1 MAIEF
6 KSSLNEIDVAFGD
19 IMLKMMQKA
28 DTRTLTEGS
37 KTPLW
42 TANNIVMVDELDTEE
57 IFNAWLIKN
66 KGGLIDIKY
75 PIMAY
80 TFDDIEEVFYGT
92 GNRMGQWEFE
102 TSNKDKDWAVG
113 DDIVITKGTYRGE
126 SGVVKNFKIVER
138 LAEIVF
144 GNGTTAEVPFDCIRM
159 IGDKAPKVFKAK
171 QFITSYSTTI
181 LVEFKSEARM
191 LQNNFILRCA
201 DGEIWHEFESKI
213 LDGEKLHVF
222 TVFDIP
228 NISKVPKSNEKLSDG
243 GYIYALS
250 FKTKLWGYMTD
261 EPLPISYIEQMR
273 MNVHVDN
280 EPRTNRIV
288 IN

>member
-42 TANNIVMVDELDTEE
+42 TADNIVMVDELDTEE

-92 GNRMGQWEFE
+92 GNRIGQWEFE

-126 SGVVKNFKIVER
+126 SGVVKTFKIAER

-159 IGDKAPKVFKAK
+159 IGEKAPKVFKAK

-261 EPLPISYIEQMR
+261 EPLPISYIEEMR

>member
-6 KSSLNEIDVAFGD
+6 QSSLNEIDVAFGD

-28 DTRTLTEGS
+28 DPRLLTPGGT
-37 KTPLW
+37 TPLW
-42 TANNIVMVDELDTEE
+42 TADNILMVDELDTEE

-66 KGGLIDIKY
+66 QQGQIDVKY
-75 PIMAY
+75 PILAY
-80 TFDDIEEVFYGT
+80 AFEDISEVFYGT
-92 GNRMGQWEFE
+92 GNRIGQWEFE

-113 DDIVITKGTYRGE
+113 DDVVITRGMYRGE
-126 SGVVKNFKIVER
+126 TGTVTGFNLTSQ
-138 LAEIVF
+138 LATIEF
-144 GNGTTAEVPFDCIRM
+144 SNNTTAEIAFDNIRM
-159 IGDKAPKVFKAK
+159 IGDKAPKIFKAK
-171 QFITSYSTTI
+171 QFITSYLTTI

-201 DGEIWHEFESKI
+201 DGEIWHEFESDI

-228 NISKVPKSNEKLSDG
+228 NISKVPKSNEKLKDG

-250 FKTKLWGYMTD
+250 FKTNLWGYMTD
-261 EPLPISYIEQMR
+261 TPLPISYIEQMR

-280 EPRTNRIV
+280 EPRVNRIV
-288 IN
+288 IS

>member
-19 IMLKMMQKA
+19 IILKMMQKA

-42 TANNIVMVDELDTEE
+42 TADNIVMVDELDTEE

-126 SGVVKNFKIVER
+126 SGVVKTFKIADR

-228 NISKVPKSNEKLSDG
+228 NISKVPKSNEKLGDG

-261 EPLPISYIEQMR
+261 EPLPISYIEEMR

>member
-42 TANNIVMVDELDTEE
+42 TADNIVMVDELDTEE

-66 KGGLIDIKY
+66 KNGLIDIRY

-80 TFDDIEEVFYGT
+80 AFDDIEEVFYGT
-92 GNRMGQWEFE
+92 GNRIGQWEFE

-113 DDIVITKGTYRGE
+113 DDIVITKGIYRGE
-126 SGVVKNFKIVER
+126 SGIVKNFKIAER
-138 LAEIVF
+138 VAEIAF
-144 GNGTTAEVPFDCIRM
+144 GNGTTAEVPFDYIRM

-250 FKTKLWGYMTD
+250 FKTRLWGYMTD

>member
-42 TANNIVMVDELDTEE
+42 TADNIVMVDELDTEE

-92 GNRMGQWEFE
+92 GNRIGQWEFE

-126 SGVVKNFKIVER
+126 SGVVKNFKIADR

-144 GNGTTAEVPFDCIRM
+144 GNGTTAEVPFDYIRM
-159 IGDKAPKVFKAK
+159 IGEKAPKVFKAK

-261 EPLPISYIEQMR
+261 EPLPISYIEEMR

>member
-92 GNRMGQWEFE
+92 GNRIGQWEFE

-126 SGVVKNFKIVER
+126 SGVVKNFKIAEK

-144 GNGTTAEVPFDCIRM
+144 GNATTAEVPFDCIRM

-261 EPLPISYIEQMR
+261 EPLPIRYIEQMR

>member
-42 TANNIVMVDELDTEE
+42 TADNIVMVDELDTEE

-126 SGVVKNFKIVER
+126 SGVVKNFKIADR

-159 IGDKAPKVFKAK
+159 IGEKAPKVFKAK

-261 EPLPISYIEQMR
+261 EPLPISYIEEMR